1 MTVPRADASAAVPW
15 RALVAVVVCVSVFDV
30 TLGLTYPLLAFML
43 EARGVDATVIGLN
56 AAMTSLGLVLFSPFV
71 PPLARRFGSWRF
83 ALACMAGAGVILVL
97 FKAVEDLAVWFALR
111 FALGM
116 AESGLFSISEAWV
129 NELAGSARRGRVIAV
144 YSSLL
149 SAGFAAGP
157 FLLAA
162 VGTEGW
168 APFLVGLGF
177 AAGGMVFLLAVR
189 NGVPVPPAED
199 RASLIGFLPRAPIL
213 LLAVVAFALF
223 DTATMS
229 LFPLYGLRAG
239 LDEATAAAA
248 LGVLIAGN
256 VLLQFPIGWLS
267 DRVPRRLVL
276 VACAGLTA
284 AGALLLPPAV
294 GSWWLWPLLFLWGS
308 TAFGVYTMAMTELGD
323 RFRGALLIAGAAAF
337 AAAWG
342 AGGIVG
348 PPLGGAAMELFGPDG
363 LPYVLA
369 ATFAA
374 LAIAAA
380 ARWSRRRR
388 GGG

>member
-1 MTVPRADASAAVPW
+1 MVEGTESGAVVPW

-30 TLGLTYPLLAFML
+30 TLGLTYPLLAFLL
-43 EARGVDATVIGLN
+43 EARGIDATVIGLN

-97 FKAVEDLAVWFALR
+97 FNVVESLAVWFALR

-129 NELAGSARRGRVIAV
+129 NEMAGGARRGRVIAV

-162 VGTEGW
+162 VGTGGW
-168 APFLVGLGF
+168 TPFLVGLGF

-189 NGVPVPPAED
+189 TGVPAPPAED

-213 LLAVVAFALF
+213 LVAVVAFALF

-229 LFPLYGLRAG
+229 LFPLYGLRVG
-239 LDEATAAAA
+239 LGEATTAAA

-256 VLLQFPIGWLS
+256 ILLQFPIGWLS

-276 VACAGLTA
+276 VACAALTA
-284 AGALLLPPAV
+284 AGALVLPLAV
-294 GSWWLWPLLFLWGS
+294 GSWLLWPLLFFWGS
-308 TAFGVYTMAMTELGD
+308 TAFGVYTMAMAELGD

-348 PPLGGAAMELFGPDG
+348 PPLGGAAMEAFGADG
-363 LPYVLA
+363 LPYALA
-369 ATFAA
+369 VTFAA

-380 ARWSRRRR
+380 ARWRRPP
-388 GGG
+388 G